1 MFLSNH
7 DSSCNHVM
15 LLMSASDL
23 LVTSTVLK
31 IDPFGTIMHMR
42 GKFRVF
48 IGESL
53 QFFDGR
59 TELDGV
65 PWMSV
70 IRKGEEF
77 NQAHLREP
85 ARNMFTWNSLM
96 SGYVRNDQDVPHIF
110 LEQIIECVRWNA
122 EKWSLNDGVM
132 MLSLLN
138 ASPHLRSLTW
148 HQSIPDYLMMDGF
161 EFEFE

>member
-85 ARNMFTWNSLM
+85 ARNMFT
-96 SGYVRNDQDVPHIF
+96 
-110 LEQIIECVRWNA
+110 
-122 EKWSLNDGVM
+122 
-132 MLSLLN
+132 
-138 ASPHLRSLTW
+138 
-148 HQSIPDYLMMDGF
+148 
-161 EFEFE
+161 